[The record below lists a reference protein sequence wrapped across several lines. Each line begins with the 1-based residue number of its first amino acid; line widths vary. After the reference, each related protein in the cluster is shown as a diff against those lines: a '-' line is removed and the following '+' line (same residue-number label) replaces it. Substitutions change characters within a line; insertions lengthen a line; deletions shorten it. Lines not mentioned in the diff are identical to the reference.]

1 VSKKIKIL
9 LMGVFF
15 IGMIILAVT
24 FGIAAET
31 LPVGSNLPYIKYTNF
46 VDTNFITVKSKPIM
60 IMYFKPACPYCEYE
74 LKIMNKGINGLGSAD
89 IYLITTEKS
98 FFQDSVYKKQINLI
112 SAENVKFGLV
122 AEDEYKEKFGI
133 TATPAFYFFDHEG
146 KLVEKIIGETKFD
159 RLIESIKKAGGAQ
172 HQWSGLN

>member
-1 VSKKIKIL
+1 MNRRVDE
-9 LMGVFF
+9 
-15 IGMIILAVT
+15 LAAT
-24 FGIAAET
+24 
-31 LPVGSNLPYIKYTNF
+31 
-46 VDTNFITVKSKPIM
+46 
-60 IMYFKPACPYCEYE
+60 
-74 LKIMNKGINGLGSAD
+74 D

-133 TATPAFYFFDHEG
+133 MATPAFYFFDTRG

-159 RLIESIKKAGGAQ
+159 RLLGLIRRADGSKHQSGGT
-172 HQWSGLN
+172 N

>member
-1 VSKKIKIL
+1 MSKNIKIL
-9 LMGVFF
+9 LLGAFF
-15 IGMIILAVT
+15 IGIIVLVIA
-24 FGIAAET
+24 FGTQKEI
-31 LPVGSNLPYIKYTNF
+31 LPIGSQLPKIMFTDF
-46 VDTNFITVKSKPIM
+46 VDTNYITTKNKHVM
-60 IMYFKPACPYCEYE
+60 IMFFKPACPYCEYE
-74 LKIMNKGINGLGSAD
+74 LKIMNKGINELGSAE
-89 IYLITTEKS
+89 IYLITTKKS

-122 AEDEYKEKFGI
+122 AEEEYKEKFGL

-172 HQWSGLN
+172 HQ